1 MGWASRY
8 ILLALWWVEHF
19 LKWTLYIRRV
29 RPFLAWSGVQLV
41 MALILAVNAGSSS
54 LKISLYGKG
63 EDDPVKL
70 ILAASI
76 SSISSPPAKFSF
88 AHSVRNQPID
98 TIHDHASAF
107 EHFLDRLKKEASID
121 RSQIRYICHRV
132 VHGGDYTHPV
142 QITEEAYHH
151 IKKVSGLA
159 PL

>member
-1 MGWASRY
+1 MDFIHIFEATSHSRDYFWLWPWPKWILVSTASR
-8 ILLALWWVEHF
+8 
-19 LKWTLYIRRV
+19 
-29 RPFLAWSGVQLV
+29 V
-41 MALILAVNAGSSS
+41 MALILSANAGSSS
-54 LKISLYGKG
+54 LKISLYTVVNG

-70 ILAASI
+70 ILTASI

-98 TIHDHASAF
+98 SIHDHASAF
-107 EHFLDRLKKEASID
+107 EHFLDCLNKEASID

-142 QITEEAYHH
+142 QITEDAYHH
-151 IKKVSGLA
+151 IEKCSSLA